1 MSDEVVFKCS
11 YGALCGIDAV
21 IVGWDQLYFDVI
33 GSDKACNC
41 FGALVVHDV
50 DVNWNVVGL

>member
-1 MSDEVVFKCS
+1 MSNEVVFKCS

-33 GSDKACNC
+33 GSDKA
-41 FGALVVHDV
+41 
-50 DVNWNVVGL
+50 